1 MKFKFKKNKKQQFFN
16 VFLGFFWI
24 LYGIFG
30 LLSKNYRTFDF
41 ISIFIGI
48 AYIGFY
54 FLDKKEQY
62 LIITDDEIKEDY
74 LFGKSIKTD
83 TIKKISEFAGD
94 IIIKTHSKELVI
106 HKQSFD
112 YDTFTNIK
120 LEIEGLKMKLNID

>member
-48 AYIGFY
+48 AYIVFY